1 VQQGKKMKR
10 NGFGDRLKEL
20 LKQKQLTQAQ
30 VAQSVGT
37 SVPSVNR
44 WTKGGEIEYD
54 NLRTLADF
62 LEVNWVWLR
71 YGDEAIQSLQQ
82 TLPDNDAVT
91 DMRRE
96 YLNQILDNEARMKSA
111 LEMAQIINWEWN
123 VLTGALSLSE
133 NANDVFGCDAR
144 LAETQLLPF
153 AEKKLEDLLT
163 LFKDSHPYRWDFSLS
178 TGADTKWFSSTAK
191 LQFDS
196 LQRPVKLI
204 GVTADITARK
214 QAERALERSDY
225 MMRKII
231 DLIPVGLWAA
241 DEQGTICL
249 ANPEV
254 KRIWGGAKYVSL
266 DHYGEYKGW
275 WEKTGEEVGSEGWT
289 LARAVSHGESSQ
301 PEVVNIEAFDG
312 VHRTIT
318 MYATPLYDTNNQ
330 IIGAI
335 EVNQDITEAKNTER
349 ALRSQLEQWQAVFIQ
364 DQFDVIKLDHQHH
377 IEQVSHTLKQHIS
390 EPIDGRSLESVFDAN
405 TVSTIQTAWE
415 NTPSGTVSACLITA
429 RLNYETTAADWSL
442 LHDKRSERTSMTLLF
457 RMKPNA
463 SH

>member
-1 VQQGKKMKR
+1 MKK

-20 LKQKQLTQAQ
+20 IKQKQLTQAQ
-30 VAQSVGT
+30 VAQAVST

-82 TLPDNDAVT
+82 TQPDNGAMT

-111 LEMAQIINWEWN
+111 LEMAQIIHWEWN
-123 VLTGALSLSE
+123 VLTGALTLSD
-133 NANDVFGCDAR
+133 NADEVFGCDPKR
-144 LAETQLLPF
+144 AEPALLPF
-153 AEKKLEDLLT
+153 ADKQLEDLLT
-163 LFKDSHPYRWDFSLS
+163 LFKEAQPYHWDFSLGTNS
-178 TGADTKWFSSTAK
+178 KTKWFSSSAK

-214 QAERALERSDY
+214 QAEQALERSEY

-266 DHYGEYKGW
+266 DQYGEYKGW
-275 WEKTGEEVGSEGWT
+275 WEKNGEEVGTEGWT
-289 LARAVSHGESSQ
+289 LARAVSKGESST
-301 PEVVNIEAFDG
+301 PEVVNIKAFDG

-318 MYATPLYDTNNQ
+318 MYATPLYDTNDK

-335 EVNQDITEAKNTER
+335 EVNQDITDIKNTER
-349 ALRSQLEQWQAVFIQ
+349 RLTSQLDQWQALFLQ
-364 DQFDVIKLDHQHH
+364 DEFDVIKLNHQLV
-377 IEQVSHTLKQHIS
+377 IEQVSS
-390 EPIDGRSLESVFDAN
+390 SLEHREVNNLALETESLQLLKMRLVQIEAGSVSSFQF
-405 TVSTIQTAWE
+405 S
-415 NTPSGTVSACLITA
+415 A
-429 RLNYETTAADWSL
+429 RLNGEQSANQWTVV
-442 LHDKRSERTSMTLLF
+442 HDKRHTDNSTTLLF
-457 RMKPNA
+457 RIIN
-463 SH
+463 

>member
-1 VQQGKKMKR
+1 MKR

-20 LKQKQLTQAQ
+20 IKQKQLTQAQ
-30 VAQSVGT
+30 VAQAVST

-82 TLPDNDAVT
+82 THPDKGAMT

-123 VLTGALSLSE
+123 VLTGALVLSD
-133 NANDVFGCDAR
+133 NADDVFGCDAKR
-144 LAETQLLPF
+144 AEASLLPF
-153 AEKKLEDLLT
+153 ADKQLEDLLT
-163 LFKDSHPYRWDFSLS
+163 LFNGAQPYRWDFSLGTNS
-178 TGADTKWFSSTAK
+178 ETKWFSSSAK

-214 QAERALERSDY
+214 QAEQALERSEY

-241 DEQGTICL
+241 DEHGTICL

-254 KRIWGGAKYVSL
+254 QRIWGGAKYVGL
-266 DHYGEYKGW
+266 EHYGEYKGW
-275 WEKTGEEVGSEGWT
+275 WEKTGEEVGPEGWT
-289 LARAVSHGESSQ
+289 LARAVSKGESST

-312 VHRTIT
+312 AHRTIT
-318 MYATPLYDTNNQ
+318 MYATPLYDSNNKV
-330 IIGAI
+330 IGAI
-335 EVNQDITEAKNTER
+335 EVNQDITAIKNTER
-349 ALRSQLEQWQAVFIQ
+349 ALKSQLEHWQALFLQ
-364 DQFDVIKLDHQHH
+364 EEFDVIRLNHQLQV
-377 IEQVSHTLKQHIS
+377 EQVSVTLTK
-390 EPIDGRSLESVFDAN
+390 RAN
-405 TVSTIQTAWE
+405 TDITINAESLKLIKAQLETVEAGCVSSFGLSLQLNDKQPAGDWTI
-415 NTPSGTVSACLITA
+415 V
-429 RLNYETTAADWSL
+429 
-442 LHDKRSERTSMTLLF
+442 HDKRHADNTATLLF
-457 RMKPNA
+457 RMVAVVNT
-463 SH
+463 

>member
-1 VQQGKKMKR
+1 MKK

-20 LKQKQLTQAQ
+20 IKQKQLTQAQ
-30 VAQSVGT
+30 VAQAVNT

-82 TLPDNDAVT
+82 TQPDNGAMT

-111 LEMAQIINWEWN
+111 LEMAQIIHWEWN
-123 VLTGALSLSE
+123 VLTGALTLSD
-133 NANDVFGCDAR
+133 NADEVFGCEAKR
-144 LAETQLLPF
+144 AEAKLLPF
-153 AEKKLEDLLT
+153 ADKQLEDLLT
-163 LFKDSHPYRWDFSLS
+163 LFKDVPPYRWDFSLGTNS
-178 TGADTKWFSSTAK
+178 KTKWFSSSAK

-214 QAERALERSDY
+214 LAEQALERSEY

-266 DHYGEYKGW
+266 DQYGEYKGW
-275 WEKTGEEVGSEGWT
+275 WEKNGEEVGTEGWT
-289 LARAVSHGESSQ
+289 LARAVSKGESST

-318 MYATPLYDTNNQ
+318 MYATPLYDPDDK

-335 EVNQDITEAKNTER
+335 EVNQDITDIKNTER
-349 ALRSQLEQWQAVFIQ
+349 NLRSQLEQWQALFLQ
-364 DQFDVIKLDHQHH
+364 EEFDVIKLNHQLVL
-377 IEQVSHTLKQHIS
+377 EQVSTLLAQQVNGDIEINTESIQPLMEKIEAV
-390 EPIDGRSLESVFDAN
+390 EPGAVASFACSLQLNHEK
-405 TVSTIQTAWE
+405 
-415 NTPSGTVSACLITA
+415 SAG
-429 RLNYETTAADWSL
+429 DWIVV
-442 LHDKRSERTSMTLLF
+442 HDKRNTDVTTTLLI
-457 RMKPNA
+457 RMTV
-463 SH
+463 HGDT

>member
-1 VQQGKKMKR
+1 MKS
-10 NGFGDRLKEL
+10 NGFGDRLKEII
-20 LKQKQLTQAQ
+20 KQKQLTQAQ
-30 VAQSVGT
+30 VAQAVST

-82 TLPDNDAVT
+82 TLPENDTVT

-123 VLTGALSLSE
+123 VLTGTLTMSD
-133 NANDVFGCDAR
+133 NANDVFGCDPK
-144 LAETQLLPF
+144 LAESQLLPF
-153 AEKKLEDLLT
+153 SDNKLEELLA
-163 LFKDSHPYRWDFSLS
+163 LFKDSQPYRWDFSLS
-178 TGADTKWFSSTAK
+178 TDSSSSTKWFSCTAE
-191 LQFDS
+191 LQFDA

-214 QAERALERSDY
+214 QAEQALERSDY

-289 LARAVSHGESSQ
+289 LARAVSEGESST

-318 MYATPLYDTNNQ
+318 MYATPLYDTDDK

-335 EVNQDITEAKNTER
+335 EVNQDITDIKNTER
-349 ALRSQLEQWQAVFIQ
+349 ALKSQLEQWQALFLQ
-364 DQFDVIKLDHQHH
+364 NEFDVIKLNHQLD
-377 IEQVSHTLKQHIS
+377 IEHVSSTLKHRVTDDIAIKAESIQSLKTRLAEIKAGNVSSFSFSTQLNDEHSTS
-390 EPIDGRSLESVFDAN
+390 EW
-405 TVSTIQTAWE
+405 TV
-415 NTPSGTVSACLITA
+415 V
-429 RLNYETTAADWSL
+429 
-442 LHDKRSERTSMTLLF
+442 HDKRHTDNTTTLLL
-457 RMKPNA
+457 RIAAHANG
-463 SH
+463 